1 MFIVTRTTI
10 IEAGNSEEVL
20 KRFSEDKPV
29 DGMEGLID
37 RIVMVNTKSKEHEEV
52 VMIIRWES
60 KEAWKNWEK
69 SDVHIQGHRENRGQQ
84 PPAYIISTDVKT
96 YDVHAV
102 KKGKASN

>member
-1 MFIVTRTTI
+1 MFIMTRTMT
-10 IEAGNSEEVL
+10 IEAGNSDKVL
-20 KRFSEDKPV
+20 ERFSSDMAV
-29 DGMEGLID
+29 DTMEGLID

-102 KKGKASN
+102 KKGKASI